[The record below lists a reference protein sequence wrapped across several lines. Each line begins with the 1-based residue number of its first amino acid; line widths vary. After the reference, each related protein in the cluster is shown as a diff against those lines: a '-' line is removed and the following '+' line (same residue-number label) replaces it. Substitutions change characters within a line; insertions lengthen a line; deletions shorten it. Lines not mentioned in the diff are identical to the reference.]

1 MRSMRDVRGVRWSR
15 SSGGLAQH
23 RRKGRGQA
31 AVEFALVLTV
41 AMIVLFVAVQ
51 FALIGQIALA
61 LGQMNYQAARYAAIH
76 PGCNAT
82 GCNPSPD
89 PDAGASPVQSYA
101 WTIESPTVK
110 GSGTSACTVGNP
122 CGSVTGFTVT
132 PAATA
137 GSPRAFGT
145 SVTVKVTYDVTSQ
158 LFLPQ
163 NFLGLSFPTTLNSTE
178 TAMSE

>member
-1 MRSMRDVRGVRWSR
+1 MRSMRDVLGVRAH
-15 SSGGLAQH
+15 SSGAIAGQ

-82 GCNPSPD
+82 ACNPSPD
-89 PDAGASPVQSYA
+89 PDASATAVQSYA
-101 WTIESPTVK
+101 WTIESPTIK
-110 GSGTSACTVGNP
+110 GSGTSACTVSNP

-145 SVTVKVTYDVTSQ
+145 AVTVQVTYDVTSQ
-158 LFLPQ
+158 LFLPR
-163 NFLGLSFPTTLNSTE
+163 NFLGLSFPTTLNSQE
-178 TAMSE
+178 TAMTE

>member
-1 MRSMRDVRGVRWSR
+1 MRSMRDVLGVH
-15 SSGGLAQH
+15 SSGAIAEQW
-23 RRKGRGQA
+23 RKGRGQA

-76 PGCNAT
+76 PGCNET
-82 GCNPSPD
+82 SCNPSPD
-89 PDAGASPVQSYA
+89 PDAGATAIQPYA
-101 WTIESPTVK
+101 LRLASPTIK
-110 GSGTSACTVGNP
+110 YANETSACP
-122 CGSVTGFTVT
+122 CGSVKSFTVT

-145 SVTVKVTYDVTSQ
+145 SVTVTVTYDVTSQ
-158 LFLPQ
+158 LFLPA
-163 NFLGLSFPTTLNSTE
+163 NFLGLSFPTTLNSRE
-178 TAMSE
+178 TAMTE

>member
-1 MRSMRDVRGVRWSR
+1 MRNMCDVLGVRSR
-15 SSGGLAQH
+15 SSGGIAQQ

-41 AMIVLFVAVQ
+41 AMIVLFVAIQ

-76 PGCNAT
+76 PGCGAGSTTCPNT
-82 GCNPSPD
+82 NTCN
-89 PDAGASPVQSYA
+89 Q
-101 WTIESPTVK
+101 
-110 GSGTSACTVGNP
+110 
-122 CGSVTGFTVT
+122 
-132 PAATA
+132 TA
-137 GSPRAFGT
+137 GSGDINSTAVYCYALSIASPTIKGASIKTFTVNPDPTTTGPDRPFGT
-145 SVTVKVTYDVTSQ
+145 SVTVSVTYDVTSQ

-178 TAMSE
+178 TAMTE

>member
-1 MRSMRDVRGVRWSR
+1 MRSMRDVSRVRSSR
-15 SSGGLAQH
+15 SSGGIAQQ
-23 RRKGRGQA
+23 RRKWRGQA

-76 PGCNAT
+76 PGCGKGSTTCPNT
-82 GCNPSPD
+82 STCNQTAGDPDVSSTPVYCYALSIASPTIRSGSITTFTVNPD
-89 PDAGASPVQSYA
+89 PK
-101 WTIESPTVK
+101 T
-110 GSGTSACTVGNP
+110 
-122 CGSVTGFTVT
+122 TG
-132 PAATA
+132 PD
-137 GSPRAFGT
+137 RAFGT
-145 SVTVKVTYDVTSQ
+145 SVTVTVAYDVTSQ
-158 LFLPQ
+158 LFLPK

>member
-1 MRSMRDVRGVRWSR
+1 MSSMRDVLGVRWSR
-15 SSGGLAQH
+15 LSGGIAQP

-76 PGCNAT
+76 PGCNET
-82 GCNPSPD
+82 SCNPSPD
-89 PDAGASPVQSYA
+89 PDVNATPIQTYAENVASL
-101 WTIESPTVK
+101 TIKPSSIT
-110 GSGTSACTVGNP
+110 N
-122 CGSVTGFTVT
+122 FQVT
-132 PAATA
+132 PPATA

-145 SVTVKVTYDVTSQ
+145 SVTVIVAYDVTSQ

>member
-1 MRSMRDVRGVRWSR
+1 MRSMRDVLGVRSR
-15 SSGGLAQH
+15 SSGAIAQQ

-41 AMIVLFVAVQ
+41 AMIVLFVAIQ

-76 PGCNAT
+76 PGCNET
-82 GCNPSPD
+82 SCNPSPD
-89 PDAGASPVQSYA
+89 PDAGATAIKDYA
-101 WTIESPTVK
+101 LSVASPTIK
-110 GSGTSACTVGNP
+110 RLSITT
-122 CGSVTGFTVT
+122 FTVN
-132 PAATA
+132 PQATA

-145 SVTVKVTYDVTSQ
+145 SVKVVVAYDVTSQ
-158 LFLPQ
+158 LFLPK
-163 NFLGLSFPTTLNSTE
+163 NFLGLSFPTTLSSTE

>member
-1 MRSMRDVRGVRWSR
+1 MRSMRDVLGVRWLR
-15 SSGGLAQH
+15 SSGGIARQ

-76 PGCNAT
+76 PGCGAT
-82 GCNPSPD
+82 ACNQTAGDPDVNSTAVKPYALSIRSPTIKPGSITTFTVD
-89 PDAGASPVQSYA
+89 PDAGSTNGPD
-101 WTIESPTVK
+101 
-110 GSGTSACTVGNP
+110 
-122 CGSVTGFTVT
+122 
-132 PAATA
+132 
-137 GSPRAFGT
+137 RAFGT
-145 SVTVKVTYDVTSQ
+145 SVKVTVAYDVTSQ
-158 LFLPQ
+158 LFLPA

>member
-1 MRSMRDVRGVRWSR
+1 MRDVLGVRSG
-15 SSGGLAQH
+15 SSGGIAQQ

-31 AVEFALVLTV
+31 AVEFALVLSV

-76 PGCNAT
+76 PGCGAT
-82 GCNPSPD
+82 SCNQTAGDPDVNSTAIKPYALSIASPTIKSGSLTTFTVNPD
-89 PDAGASPVQSYA
+89 P
-101 WTIESPTVK
+101 
-110 GSGTSACTVGNP
+110 GT
-122 CGSVTGFTVT
+122 TG
-132 PAATA
+132 PD
-137 GSPRAFGT
+137 RAFGT
-145 SVTVKVTYDVTSQ
+145 SVKVTVAYNVTSQ

-163 NFLGLSFPTTLNSTE
+163 NFLGLSFPTTLNSIE

>member
-1 MRSMRDVRGVRWSR
+1 MRDVLGVRSR
-15 SSGGLAQH
+15 SSGGIAQQ

-31 AVEFALVLTV
+31 AVEFALVLSV
-41 AMIVLFVAVQ
+41 AMIVLFVAIQ

-76 PGCNAT
+76 PGCNET
-82 GCNPSPD
+82 SCNPPPD
-89 PDAGASPVQSYA
+89 PDNGATAIKTYALNVASP
-101 WTIESPTVK
+101 TIKS
-110 GSGTSACTVGNP
+110 GSITT
-122 CGSVTGFTVT
+122 FTVD
-132 PAATA
+132 PKATA

-145 SVTVKVTYDVTSQ
+145 SVKVTVAYDVTSQ

-178 TAMSE
+178 TAMTE

>member
-1 MRSMRDVRGVRWSR
+1 MRSKCDVLGVRSR
-15 SSGGLAQH
+15 SSGGIAQQ

-76 PGCNAT
+76 PGCGAT
-82 GCNPSPD
+82 ACAASPD
-89 PDAGASPVQSYA
+89 PDANATPIQPSALRLASP
-101 WTIESPTVK
+101 TIKYTNEASK
-110 GSGTSACTVGNP
+110 CP
-122 CGSVTGFTVT
+122 CGSVKSFTIIQASGT
-132 PAATA
+132 P
-137 GSPRAFGT
+137 GVNDRAFGT
-145 SVTVKVTYDVTSQ
+145 SVQVSVTYDVTSQ
-158 LFLPQ
+158 LFLPK
-163 NFLGLSFPTTLNSTE
+163 NFLGLSFPTTLSSTE